1 MKERNVMSLNK
12 SEIDAIVECIKTG
25 KQIPENFKDILF
37 PTDHVE
43 YQLDYAGK
51 MRKEDL
57 LANADGTFPVPLQ
70 VDRRFNA
77 SSNESEWS
85 NIIAFGDNLQFLKT
99 LNENKDPIIKDKVK
113 GKVKLIYIDP
123 PFATT
128 DDFGSQDGAKAYTD
142 KKKGAE
148 FVEFFRRRLIVAKEL
163 LAPDGSIYVHLD
175 EHMSH
180 YARVILDEVFGKER
194 FVSEIIWSFGRIG
207 GNAKKFEK
215 NHEVIFW
222 YSNSKTFIFNKDA
235 ARQPYDAAFLATCK
249 KDDEGKL
256 YYTRGMGKDG
266 DKLNR
271 KKISYINPLG
281 KSPSNVWDGIVYSP
295 TSKMEKTGY
304 PTQKPEELIKRIVVA
319 STNEN
324 DIVLDFF
331 GGSGTTA
338 AVAEKLNRKWIVCD
352 IGKLSYY
359 TIQKRILEIEKSKA
373 LDKKNGKYGKEAKP
387 FFTCSLGLYDL
398 KNTLEMEFDNY
409 KEFVAE
415 LFEIESK
422 KTEISGYEFDGK
434 KDSSLVKIFNYQKFK
449 DADIDEDYIHNIHNI
464 VRNKVGDK
472 VYIVA
477 PLNRIEFITDY
488 YEIDNVRYYFLK
500 IPYEI
505 IKELHQ
511 RPFQKYRQPKS
522 INNVNSLDEAIEFHF
537 IRKPEV
543 ISKIE
548 HINNKF
554 ELVIEKFVS
563 NELETVKNSDEKGI
577 DEMDYL
583 AAVFVDAKYDNK
595 NFIMTDAYFADE
607 FEKKSD
613 SLSVKLK
620 GIKPDS
626 KVALIYTDIF
636 GNDYTEIV
644 KIVSNDL

>member
-1 MKERNVMSLNK
+1 MSLNK
-12 SEIDAIVECIKTG
+12 LEKETIIECIKTER
-25 KQIPENFKDILF
+25 QVPENFKDILF

-57 LANADGTFPVPLQ
+57 LANVDGTFPVPLQ
-70 VDRRFNA
+70 VDRRFNV
-77 SSNESEWS
+77 SMDNSEWN

-99 LNENKDPIIKDKVK
+99 LNEDKDPAIKGKVK

-128 DDFGSQDGAKAYTD
+128 EDFGSQDGAKAYTD

-180 YARVILDEVFGKER
+180 YARVVLDEVFGKER
-194 FVSEIIWSFGRIG
+194 FVSEIIWSFTRIG
-207 GNAKKFEK
+207 GNANKYEK

-222 YSNSKTFIFNKDA
+222 YSNSRAVIFNKDA
-235 ARQPYDAAFLATCK
+235 ARQPYDAAFLASCK
-249 KDDEGKL
+249 KDKDGKL

-271 KKISYINPLG
+271 KKVSYINPLG
-281 KSPSNVWDGIVYSP
+281 KSPSNVWDGIAYSP

-304 PTQKPEELIKRIVVA
+304 PTQKPEELIKRIIVA

-338 AVAEKLNRKWIVCD
+338 SVAEKLNRKWIVCD
-352 IGKLSYY
+352 IGKLAYY
-359 TIQKRILEIEKSKA
+359 TIQKRILEIATSKS
-373 LDKKNGKYGKEAKP
+373 LLKKSGKHGKEAQP
-387 FFTCSLGLYDL
+387 FFACSLGLYDL
-398 KNTLEMEFDNY
+398 KNTLELKFEKY
-409 KEFVAE
+409 REFVTE
-415 LFEIESK
+415 LFEIAAK

-434 KDSSLVKIFNYQKFK
+434 KDGSFVKIFNYQKFK
-449 DADIDEDYIHNIHNI
+449 DADIDEEYLCNLHSI
-464 VRNKVGDK
+464 VRDKVGDK

-477 PLNRIEFITDY
+477 PLNRIEFVTDY
-488 YEIDNVRYYFLK
+488 YEIENVRYYFLK

-511 RPFQKYRQPKS
+511 KPFQKYRQPRS
-522 INNVNSLDEAIEFHF
+522 INNVNSLDEAIGFHF
-537 IRKPEV
+537 VRKPEV
-543 ISKIE
+543 ISEIKYDN
-548 HINNKF
+548 HKC
-554 ELVIEKFVS
+554 ELIIKEFTS
-563 NELETVKNSDEKGI
+563 HELETVKSNEEKKL
-577 DEMDYL
+577 DTMDYL
-583 AAVFVDAKYDNK
+583 AAVFVDTKYDDE
-595 NFIMTDAYFADE
+595 NFIMTNTYFADE
-607 FEKKSD
+607 FERKSHG
-613 SLSVKLK
+613 LCVGLKEVKPNSR
-620 GIKPDS
+620 I
-626 KVALIYTDIF
+626 ALIYTDIF
-636 GNDYTEIV
+636 GNDCMEIV
-644 KIVSNDL
+644 KLGG